1 MGHAGLRHPIDA
13 RLSSLKS
20 DVSSARRKRTSSNSG
35 APPCPWKEAPANRPS
50 YETGRNSKTEPAG
63 RPTGPLR
70 PLPGGT
76 CWTRTETEPVT
87 VIHTVK
93 LPSYEKERRKEES
106 FFFVARGPLC
116 MFLLYQGRGERD
128 GTLRDCTSVS
138 VCCLRGVIPRT
149 SHPHGQVHATTTT
162 PSDGE
167 TFVVRALLSKKSEP
181 SNLDYLPE
189 QCRCRSTHSD
199 SPIVPVTS

>member
-20 DVSSARRKRTSSNSG
+20 DVSSARRKSTSSNSG

-93 LPSYEKERRKEES
+93 LPSYEKERKKRRE
-106 FFFVARGPLC
+106 
-116 MFLLYQGRGERD
+116 FLLRCSWSVVYVFALAGKERERRHPTRLHVCV
-128 GTLRDCTSVS
+128 GVLLKRRD
-138 VCCLRGVIPRT
+138 T
-149 SHPHGQVHATTTT
+149 SHI
-162 PSDGE
+162 PSARSSSCNDHDAAVGWRNVRRSGFPLEE
-167 TFVVRALLSKKSEP
+167 TRTFEP
-181 SNLDYLPE
+181 
-189 QCRCRSTHSD
+189 
-199 SPIVPVTS
+199 